1 MKTQG
6 LNHIQIGVSDM
17 ERSIA
22 FYTGL
27 LGMRVLF
34 HAGTDLVFLQSG
46 EGDDV
51 FTLHRMDGNVGA
63 QTGGLQHFGFAVRRE
78 DHAAAVA
85 EARTYGAE
93 VVDVGQHGDGVLYA
107 YIKDPDGYTIELG
120 G

>member
-17 ERSIA
+17 DRSIA

-34 HAGTDLVFLQSG
+34 HEGSGLVFLQNG
-46 EGDDV
+46 EGDDI
-51 FTLHRMDGNVGA
+51 FTLHRMDGAVDVEA
-63 QTGGLQHFGFAVRRE
+63 GGLQHFGFAVKRE
-78 DHAAAVA
+78 DHAAAVE
-85 EARTYGAE
+85 EARAYGAE
-93 VVDVGQHGDGVLYA
+93 VVGVGQHGDGVLYA